1 MEMAA
6 ERLIAAPR
14 NEVWRCLNDPE
25 ILKACIP
32 GCESI
37 EATGPDSYKVAMV
50 AAVGFIKA
58 KFVGDLTLQNKVD
71 NTSYDLSFNGSGGAA
86 GFGKGTASVSLSDAP
101 GGTTLTYRVKAQVG
115 GKLAQVG
122 ARVIDGVAKK
132 MADDFF
138 QRLDQVIT
146 TSGAGAAK
154 APTGAN
160 EPPRAEGAQRAPADG
175 PSPGG
180 ANAASSA
187 PASSASSRLWLY
199 VAAAIAAVIVAA
211 FALGGGTT

>member
-86 GFGKGTASVSLSDAP
+86 GFGKGSATVELAEDTGV
-101 GGTTLTYRVKAQVG
+101 TLVRYDVNAQVG

-122 ARVIDGVAKK
+122 ARLIEGVARKLSEEFFTRFDQHVVSAGQQDPAPDPAPVEGSAAAA
-132 MADDFF
+132 AD
-138 QRLDQVIT
+138 
-146 TSGAGAAK
+146 
-154 APTGAN
+154 P
-160 EPPRAEGAQRAPADG
+160 EPVARQGGDG
-175 PSPGG
+175 TKRGSKWMPWAVGI
-180 ANAASSA
+180 A
-187 PASSASSRLWLY
+187 
-199 VAAAIAAVIVAA
+199 VAATVLIYL
-211 FALGGGTT
+211 FAK